1 MLGIFQKLTKSR
13 HFFSCNSNVRSKSCL
28 VMVFTRGKYTFNEK
42 YNSVVWSD
50 FGINHLSK
58 DHPWFPR
65 DHKDHHQFGR
75 LVFDRFSIP
84 QTQPWFWKNAEI
96 NQLQIISSELKFPLF
111 LCQLFSMIK
120 DVSTDIQLATDNSNG
135 KFLRYRYIGI
145 LHLWIYEMGGRS
157 NQQEVIIVLAW

>member
-1 MLGIFQKLTKSR
+1 MSYDLILASIISQRITHDFLVITKIIINLEDWFSTVFLSPKLNLDFQ
-13 HFFSCNSNVRSKSCL
+13 
-28 VMVFTRGKYTFNEK
+28 
-42 YNSVVWSD
+42 
-50 FGINHLSK
+50 
-58 DHPWFPR
+58 
-65 DHKDHHQFGR
+65 
-75 LVFDRFSIP
+75 
-84 QTQPWFWKNAEI
+84 KNAEI